1 MVSGSYPLPGPLGQ
15 CGLVFNEWGPMGEQM
30 DGICFSSM
38 YVEMEGVSCGAA
50 DGWRGALALGCGA
63 GGGRTLHRLR

>member
-1 MVSGSYPLPGPLGQ
+1 
-15 CGLVFNEWGPMGEQM
+15 M
-30 DGICFSSM
+30 DGVCFSSM